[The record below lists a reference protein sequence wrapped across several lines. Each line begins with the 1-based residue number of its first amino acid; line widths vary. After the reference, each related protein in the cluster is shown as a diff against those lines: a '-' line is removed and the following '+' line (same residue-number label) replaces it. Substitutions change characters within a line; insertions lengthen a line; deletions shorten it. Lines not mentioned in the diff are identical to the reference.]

1 MKIKTLLLTGL
12 IVMIACDESK
22 YDLENI
28 VPEAYH
34 KILYVNNSGKQEVT
48 LYDIEDDY
56 EYTLSI
62 IQSGSE
68 PDQTASANIR
78 LLTQAE
84 VESRYSE
91 PEAIDYQ
98 IISEDSYSLET
109 TQVNFSV
116 FDRYK
121 LVTIAL
127 KPQVIKAILENAP
140 ATTWV
145 LPLEISSETDSVN
158 AEKNE
163 LFLQILDVVSPT
175 LGFTDPSLTVKQ
187 YEYGSL
193 STLSESIKISLDVE
207 NKWEIEWEIETDE
220 SYISTYNSANGTLFQ
235 AFPAGTYT
243 LPESMSLPYGT
254 TTTELTVTIQGA
266 QLIPGDYMLPLRI
279 KNISLFEIASDRALY
294 PLAIRIMGPQLDRT
308 GWTAEANT
316 EEPSGEGV
324 GNGIPS
330 CLLDGNLST
339 YWHSAWQSGNTPLP
353 HEIIIDAKQE
363 YTFTQLGLVQRQH
376 DDYNDTAGGDFYIS
390 SDKETWTKVGSF
402 TMEQIL
408 DTQIFGITPTTGRY
422 IKISI
427 TKSYRDPNCSLA
439 EVYAYGLK

>member
-84 VESRYSE
+84 VDSRYSE

-116 FDRYK
+116 SDRYK

-127 KPQVIKAILENAP
+127 EPQVIKAILENAP
-140 ATTWV
+140 ATT
-145 LPLEISSETDSVN
+145 
-158 AEKNE
+158 
-163 LFLQILDVVSPT
+163 
-175 LGFTDPSLTVKQ
+175 
-187 YEYGSL
+187 
-193 STLSESIKISLDVE
+193 
-207 NKWEIEWEIETDE
+207 
-220 SYISTYNSANGTLFQ
+220 
-235 AFPAGTYT
+235 
-243 LPESMSLPYGT
+243 
-254 TTTELTVTIQGA
+254 
-266 QLIPGDYMLPLRI
+266 
-279 KNISLFEIASDRALY
+279 
-294 PLAIRIMGPQLDRT
+294 
-308 GWTAEANT
+308 
-316 EEPSGEGV
+316 
-324 GNGIPS
+324 
-330 CLLDGNLST
+330 
-339 YWHSAWQSGNTPLP
+339 
-353 HEIIIDAKQE
+353 
-363 YTFTQLGLVQRQH
+363 
-376 DDYNDTAGGDFYIS
+376 
-390 SDKETWTKVGSF
+390 
-402 TMEQIL
+402 
-408 DTQIFGITPTTGRY
+408 
-422 IKISI
+422 
-427 TKSYRDPNCSLA
+427 
-439 EVYAYGLK
+439 